1 MEKKMI
7 TEKQKNFINK
17 LLEDR
22 IVLEET
28 VYHIMAYERQFK
40 NRIVDLTKNV
50 DEFSCYEASVF
61 IDMLL
66 NECESRKA
74 VAKRDENMKKGLEKY
89 ERLLQF
95 AKDNKVKG
103 VRNMMKKGTIMAK
116 CKEVGLEIPQE
127 LI

>member
-7 TEKQKNFINK
+7 TDKQKNFINK

-28 VYHIMAYERQFK
+28 VFHVMAYERQFK

-66 NECESRKA
+66 HECESKSA

-103 VRNMMKKGTIMAK
+103 VRSMMKKDNIIAK
-116 CKEVGLEIPQE
+116 CKESGLEIPQE